1 MPPYPSL
8 QNGKKPPYLWIA
20 VAVIIAAGAFVM
32 WYYMTSDLDY
42 VPSSELKVQQIPSE
56 EAALEAE
63 VNTIDTGDLDKE
75 FQSIDGDLN
84 TL

>member
-1 MPPYPSL
+1 MSS
-8 QNGKKPPYLWIA
+8 GKKPPYLWIA
-20 VAVIIAAGAFVM
+20 VAVIIAAGALVM
-32 WYYMTSDLDY
+32 WYYMSSDLDY
-42 VPSSELKVQQIPSE
+42 VPSSELKVQQSPSE

-63 VNTIDTGDLDKE
+63 VNTVDTGDLDKE

>member
-1 MPPYPSL
+1 
-8 QNGKKPPYLWIA
+8 
-20 VAVIIAAGAFVM
+20 M

-42 VPSSELKVQQIPSE
+42 VPSSELRVQQTPSE